1 LQHQSIELG
10 VEFEELAGGFV
21 EVFVVE
27 FGDAPL
33 FFLHLAR
40 SGKNRILDELIIA
53 FVAFFPSL
61 S

>member
-1 LQHQSIELG
+1 

-33 FFLHLAR
+33 FTFHLGGTVGVEFLGDRADVCNEV
-40 SGKNRILDELIIA
+40 GG
-53 FVAFFPSL
+53 
-61 S
+61 